1 MEKDKKTPITLDNVD
16 EIIDSIPP
24 EQFEKDRKKIE
35 MKMAESRKYWNDKAK
50 GQKWKLNMLVKLST
64 MV

>member
-1 MEKDKKTPITLDNVD
+1 MEKDKKTPITLDNLD

-50 GQKWKLNMLVKLST
+50 NKNRS
-64 MV
+64 

>member
-24 EQFEKDRKKIE
+24 EQFEKDRKK
-35 MKMAESRKYWNDKAK
+35 MKKKMAESRKYWKDKAK
-50 GQKWKLNMLVKLST
+50 NKNRS
-64 MV
+64 